1 MHTTSRIIHVIAGS
15 LGILTG
21 FVALYVAKG
30 GSLHRQSGRVFV
42 YAMITM
48 ALFGAFIAGVWRVG
62 TFGNVPIG
70 IFTAYLVVTS
80 LISVRPPDDPRAR
93 RLDMTLML
101 VVLAVALS
109 LVTAGFVAAASPTK
123 RLSTFPPAPLFIFG
137 AIALVAFAGDVRLI
151 RSGGTVALRGTV
163 RLGRHLWRMSLALVI
178 ASFSFFI
185 GQARVIPKPIRI
197 YPLLMVPPL
206 IALATLFY
214 WLWRVRLRQKV
225 RGLQLK
231 PVSAAPV
238 LPRTVGGVGGVGGV
252 GVRVQGNQ
260 TIAG

>member
-1 MHTTSRIIHVIAGS
+1 MHTALRILHVVAGS
-15 LGILTG
+15 LGILSG
-21 FVALYVAKG
+21 FLALYAAKG
-30 GSLHRQSGRVFV
+30 GTLHRQSGRVFV

-48 ALFGAFIAGVWRVG
+48 ALFGAFIAGVWRIG

-70 IFTAYLVVTS
+70 IFTAYLVITS
-80 LISVRPPDDPRAR
+80 LISVRPPDPTRAR
-93 RLDMTLML
+93 GLDMTL
-101 VVLAVALS
+101 VVTVLAVALS
-109 LVTAGFVAAASPTK
+109 LVTAGVVASASPTG
-123 RLSTFPPAPLFIFG
+123 RLSSFPPAPLFIFG
-137 AIALVAFAGDVRLI
+137 ALALIAFAGDVKLI
-151 RSGGTVALRGTV
+151 RSGGTIALRGAGRV
-163 RLGRHLWRMSLALVI
+163 GRHLWRMSLALVI

-206 IALATLFY
+206 IAVAALFY
-214 WLWRVRLRQKV
+214 WLWRVRIRLKM

-238 LPRTVGGVGGVGGV
+238 LPRTVGGGV
-252 GVRVQGNQ
+252 GVRVQRNQ